1 MLENGQNMHDMTDGQ
16 NTNDVD
22 EDSID
27 LGWMFPGGDHQAD
40 NFKSSVFESLFYLWK
55 NFNF

>member
-40 NFKSSVFESLFYLWK
+40 NFKSSVFESLFYL
-55 NFNF
+55 